1 MGRKVAEDG
10 VGVDADSGYA
20 GAGAEDVSSDLAEAR
35 GAKHCIMRF
44 DMTIA
49 HTLVPKPP
57 PLEVDEDGVVRVG
70 QTRVTLDTVVKSY
83 LVGDTVEQIAQAYDT
98 LRLADVHAVISY
110 YLSNRDE
117 VDAYLAEQDKL
128 ADQLQQQIESKTG
141 TWAQLRAKLLERKE
155 KMGK

>member
-1 MGRKVAEDG
+1 
-10 VGVDADSGYA
+10 
-20 GAGAEDVSSDLAEAR
+20 
-35 GAKHCIMRF
+35 
-44 DMTIA
+44 MTLS

-57 PLEVDEDGVVRVG
+57 PLELDEDGVLRVG

-83 LVGDTVEQIAQAYDT
+83 LMGDTVEQIAQAYDT

-110 YLSNRDE
+110 YLSNREE
-117 VDAYLAEQDKL
+117 VDAYLAEQDRL

-141 TWAQLRAKLLERKE
+141 TWSELRVKLVERKE